1 MKKIIFYVFGYKYN
15 EIYKNKY
22 QIQHLSKDFDI
33 HVIDLSKI
41 FSPFLKKKIKRL
53 KNHRNIFVINKLK
66 DFNKLLSRKLPN
78 FAVLAGD
85 ENFQKKIERIV
96 RQYSVSTKI
105 IEFHNS
111 TLPDDVPF
119 YNLYAI
125 KRIIFNIFAI
135 RFFPKLL
142 TQICKIIYLY
152 FKKLIFDEKEKK
164 QKIDILF
171 YAGKSTLFHK
181 DIKKKFIEKK
191 ISSPSFDYDKF
202 LQVKNVQ
209 KKKFYNKN
217 YVVFLDQMAFHHDDF
232 KSPDLPNAPVS
243 EKYFKEMSNFFS
255 IFEKKF
261 NTEILIALH
270 PTCHIKNYHKFFDY
284 RKCFKNKTLELVRDS
299 SMVLLHPSTSSVS
312 YPIIFKKPITYLTTD
327 EMINSYTFYK
337 ALLVRQKIFGGNFL
351 NISKIKNENFSLKVK
366 INKKAYNFY
375 YSNFINSC
383 KSSEKKKNL
392 YKTILRNLK

>member
-15 EIYKNKY
+15 EIYKNRY

-78 FAVLAGD
+78 FAVLDGD

-111 TLPDDVPF
+111 TLPDHVPF
-119 YNLYAI
+119 YNLYAT

-171 YAGKSTLFHK
+171 YAGKSTLFRK

-232 KSPDLPNAPVS
+232 KSPDLHNAPVS

-270 PTCHIKNYHKFFDY
+270 PACHIKNYHKFFDY
-284 RKCFKNKTLELVRDS
+284 RKCFKNKTIELVRDS

-351 NISKIKNENFSLKVK
+351 NISKIKNENFSLKFK